1 MRFWDTSALLSLVPR
16 DEHYS
21 RACKWLLDDQEPQ
34 ITSSLV
40 VFEAENRLRSLL
52 LNRDLTVEEHQQRLT
67 ALRLL
72 LSAKLIHEKH
82 LRNTRSLSADCRRL
96 VTLISPATLH
106 GTIDVIQVATAR
118 LMKAGA
124 FITLDR
130 NQRGLEKNSDI
141 AVV

>member
-1 MRFWDTSALLSLVPR
+1 MRFWDASALLSLVLK

-21 RACKWLLDDQEPQ
+21 KACKWLMDDREPQ

-40 VFEAENRLRSLL
+40 VFEAENRLRALL
-52 LNRDLTVEEHQQRLT
+52 LNHDLTAEEHQQRFT

-72 LSAKLIHEKH
+72 LSSKLIIEKH
-82 LRNTRSLSADCRRL
+82 LRNTRSLSAECRRL
-96 VTLISPATLH
+96 VTIISPATPH
-106 GTIDVIQVATAR
+106 GTMDVIHVATAR
-118 LMKAGA
+118 LMKAGT

-130 NQRGLEKNSDI
+130 NQRSLAKNSDM

>member
-1 MRFWDTSALLSLVPR
+1 MRFWDTSALLSLVLK

-21 RACKWLLDDQEPQ
+21 KACKWLMDDREPQ

-40 VFEAENRLRSLL
+40 IFEAENRLRTLL
-52 LNRDLTVEEHQQRLT
+52 LNRDLTAEEHQQRLT

-72 LSAKLIHEKH
+72 LSSKLIHEKH

-96 VTLISPATLH
+96 VTIISPATPH
-106 GTIDVIQVATAR
+106 GTMDVIHVATAR
-118 LMKAGA
+118 LMKAGT

-130 NQRGLEKNSDI
+130 NQRGLAKNSDM